1 MEKGLVWNP
10 CCKLSTYNTCKKS
23 KKNKTLMKP
32 KLIANKLLAM
42 PNCNSEKSMIATSIC
57 TQLHKKSNEK
67 RTGKNGYL
75 T

>member
-1 MEKGLVWNP
+1 
-10 CCKLSTYNTCKKS
+10 
-23 KKNKTLMKP
+23 MKQ